1 MCIDIEV
8 TSHDYIEFQVTF
20 SNTVH
25 GQDHMQQQ
33 LSPAPLPP
41 PPPPPAFPPVQPAEM
56 QQVVWW
62 GGKKDC
68 MGMLIL

>member
-41 PPPPPAFPPVQPAEM
+41 PPPPAFPPVQPAEM